1 MGLLKKKITSRLGV
15 PLVTTQQHNAH
26 KTTDDIQ
33 LNREQKDFTNINLF
47 LNANLASI
55 KVKFRRKYDK

>member
-1 MGLLKKKITSRLGV
+1 M
-15 PLVTTQQHNAH
+15 TTQQHNAH

-33 LNREQKDFTNINLF
+33 LNREQKDFTNVNLF

-55 KVKFRRKYDK
+55 EVIFRHKYDKQIEIR